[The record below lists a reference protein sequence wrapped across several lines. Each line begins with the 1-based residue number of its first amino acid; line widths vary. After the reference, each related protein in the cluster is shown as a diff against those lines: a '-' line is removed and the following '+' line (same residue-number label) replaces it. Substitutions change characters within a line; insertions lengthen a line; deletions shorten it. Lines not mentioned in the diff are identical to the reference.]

1 MLILSWNGREYT
13 TIKNSA
19 GNELQTSTEHF
30 HGAIG
35 QYKDRPIAIA
45 GWDNLETEIY
55 DWNTRE
61 WETSAEWKLNFIRE
75 YHGNARRLID
85 FPVVSL
91 PNYIVVFGG
100 EWYNKHYKSN
110 KIGSIE

>member
-1 MLILSWNGREYT
+1 MILSWNGREYT

-55 DWNTRE
+55 DWNTRG
-61 WETSAEWKLNFIRE
+61 WETKTEWQLSFIRE
-75 YHGNARRLID
+75 YQHAKRLID

-100 EWYNKHYKSN
+100 EYFNQYLKSN
-110 KIGSIE
+110 TIGSID